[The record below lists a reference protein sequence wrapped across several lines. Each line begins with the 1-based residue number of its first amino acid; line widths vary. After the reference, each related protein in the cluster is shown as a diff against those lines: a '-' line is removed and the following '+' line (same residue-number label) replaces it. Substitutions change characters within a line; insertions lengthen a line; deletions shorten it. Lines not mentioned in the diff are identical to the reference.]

1 MRQFNSA
8 KNQENKMPV
17 PKRKMSRS
25 KTRSRRANWRTTP
38 TQLITIKIDG
48 VDYKIPHSLVNG
60 VRRGY
65 INPTTL

>member
-1 MRQFNSA
+1 
-8 KNQENKMPV
+8 MPV

-38 TQLITIKIDG
+38 TQLITIQING
-48 VDYKIPHSLVNG
+48 VEYKIPHSLVNG

-65 INPTTL
+65 IDPATF